1 MDPFLL
7 LLRVLHIGSGIF
19 WVGAAF
25 TFLLFVNPSAKA
37 LGTDAQGAF
46 MDQITRVRRLPMVVL
61 IAGVVTVLAG
71 ATLYWRAS
79 GGLNSAWISTP
90 TGIGFS
96 IGALAGIVSMA
107 LGPIF
112 IVPNFEKVQAIGGR
126 LQTERRPPTPEEGA
140 TLQALDQRLTQVGRI
155 DLVLLTVAVLMMAT
169 ARYLG

>member
-112 IVPNFEKVQAIGGR
+112 IVPISKRSKRSADDCKPSDVRQHPRKAPRSRRSTNVSRR
-126 LQTERRPPTPEEGA
+126 LAGST
-140 TLQALDQRLTQVGRI
+140 
-155 DLVLLTVAVLMMAT
+155 
-169 ARYLG
+169 